1 MKPNILRS
9 RKFWLAVSDAVVTL
23 ALLYGTFFLPETYH
37 ELLQV
42 SIVTIGGVVAVLIA
56 AIAYEDAAAMKSG
69 KNQF

>member
-42 SIVTIGGVVAVLIA
+42 SIITIGGVVAVLIA
-56 AIAYEDAAAMKSG
+56 AIAYEDAAFINSG
-69 KNQF
+69 Q